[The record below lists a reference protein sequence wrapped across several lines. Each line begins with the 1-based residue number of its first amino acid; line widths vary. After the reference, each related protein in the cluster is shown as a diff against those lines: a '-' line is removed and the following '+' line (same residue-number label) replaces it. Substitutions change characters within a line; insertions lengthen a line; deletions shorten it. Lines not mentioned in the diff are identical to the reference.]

1 MGTLRSVQRSRLH
14 WETGSFFEYKRRKET
29 IMALTLQKMCENAAK
44 RYGMRLEAGERGLYR
59 TVNWIHTLES
69 EQAANFLHGGELV
82 FTTGIGAEGADWLW
96 HFADQLKAREACGLV
111 VNLGPYVSEL
121 PEGLKAYCNE
131 NDFPLFTVPWE
142 TRLVDMTR
150 DFCNR
155 IIEKEK
161 KEESMIG
168 ILKSLILYPQR
179 IEDYTQGLK
188 RNGLLREE
196 GCLVVCMKIKG
207 QAERLPEHYEKFL
220 KGRLE
225 RFFCQEDMRYVNF
238 RMDDA
243 EVYLLFDRKED
254 AAKLSEQISG
264 LQQSR
269 EELVQFHV
277 GVGAQDGTMETIS
290 ENYKRARGLL
300 SVCEK
305 RRCSIL
311 CYDALDL
318 ERVLLAVSDKAVLR
332 AYYNDCVGR
341 LLAYDMENGTQYTKV
356 LSTYLQFDGSIKQAA
371 DVLFVHRNT
380 INYQLGRIKKILGC
394 GLSTL
399 EEKMRLKLAFLA
411 EDFL

>member
-1 MGTLRSVQRSRLH
+1 MFLLQKKRSAQEGER
-14 WETGSFFEYKRRKET
+14 

-44 RYGMRLEAGERGLYR
+44 RYGMCLEAGERGLYH

-69 EQAANFLHGGELV
+69 EQAAHFLHGGELV
-82 FTTGIGAEGADWLW
+82 FTTGIGAEGTDWLL
-96 HFADQLKAREACGLV
+96 HFADQLKTREACGLV

-121 PEGLKAYCNE
+121 PEAVKAYCDE

-168 ILKSLILYPQR
+168 VLKNLILYPHCM
-179 IEDYTQGLK
+179 EDDVQGLE
-188 RNGLLREE
+188 RNGLGRDES
-196 GCLVVCMKIKG
+196 CLVVCMKIMG
-207 QAERLPEHYEKFL
+207 QASRLPEHYETFL

-225 RFFCQEDMRYVNF
+225 RFFCQENLRYVNF
-238 RMDDA
+238 IMDDA
-243 EVYLLFDRKED
+243 EAYLLLDWKGEIGKF
-254 AAKLSEQISG
+254 SEQIEL

-269 EELVQFHV
+269 EELVQFHA
-277 GVGAQDGTMETIS
+277 GVGAQDGTLETLS
-290 ENYKRARGLL
+290 ENYKRARALL

-305 RRCSIL
+305 RRRSVL

-332 AYYNDCVGR
+332 AYYNESVGR

-356 LSTYLQFDGSIKQAA
+356 LSTYLQFDCSIKQAA

-394 GLSTL
+394 ELSTL
-399 EEKMRLKLAFLA
+399 EEKMKLKLAFLA

>member
-1 MGTLRSVQRSRLH
+1 
-14 WETGSFFEYKRRKET
+14 
-29 IMALTLQKMCENAAK
+29 MALTLQKMCENAAR
-44 RYGMRLEAGERGLYR
+44 RYGMRLEAGERGLYH

-69 EQAANFLHGGELV
+69 EQAAHFLHGGELV
-82 FTTGIGAEGADWLW
+82 FTTGIGAEGADWLL
-96 HFADQLKAREACGLV
+96 HFADELKAREACGLV
-111 VNLGPYVSEL
+111 VNLGPYVAEL

-155 IIEKEK
+155 IIEREK

-179 IEDYTQGLK
+179 IEDYAQGLE
-188 RNGLLREE
+188 RNGLLRDE
-196 GCLVVCMKIKG
+196 GCLVVCMKIRE
-207 QAERLPEHYEKFL
+207 QAERLPEHYETFL
-220 KGRLE
+220 KGKLE
-225 RFFCQEDMRYVNF
+225 HFFCQENLRYVNF
-238 RMDDA
+238 KLDDA
-243 EVYLLFDRKED
+243 EVYLLFDWKEGSG
-254 AAKLSEQISG
+254 KLSGQIAM
-264 LQQSR
+264 LQHDR

-277 GVGAQDGTMETIS
+277 GVGAQDGKLETLS
-290 ENYKRARGLL
+290 ENYKRAKGLL

-305 RRCSIL
+305 RRRSIL
-311 CYDALDL
+311 CYDELDL
-318 ERVLLAVSDKAVLR
+318 ERVLLAVSDKAVLQ
-332 AYYNDCVGR
+332 AYYNDSVGR

-394 GLSTL
+394 GFSTL
-399 EEKMRLKLAFLA
+399 EEKMKLRLAFLA
-411 EDFL
+411 GDFL